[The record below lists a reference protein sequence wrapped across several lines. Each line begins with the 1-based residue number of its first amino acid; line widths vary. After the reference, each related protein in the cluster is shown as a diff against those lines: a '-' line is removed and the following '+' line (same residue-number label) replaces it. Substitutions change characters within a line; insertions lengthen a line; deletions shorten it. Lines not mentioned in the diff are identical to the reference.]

1 MECHPIMMSEKKG
14 DIAQPHAHSV
24 SGECVFNRRPETIE
38 SRVRPITIHTEGG
51 RCEMRIRS
59 ILGALV
65 IAGLPVLPAWAEMT
79 PDEIKK
85 MVDEAVEKRLEQER
99 AVQKRGGGEAVPSTK
114 EQYPLP
120 LGELSIERPGEE
132 KVPLSFGATGSG
144 RLVYAKPFVASPKAI
159 VGGYMDIQYRSQ
171 RRGSIENGYG
181 GITNGFDQQRFVPFI
196 YADITEHVK
205 MASELEIE
213 HGIRETSD
221 NELEFGLEF
230 AHIDYLVNEPFNLR
244 AGILLLPIGKFNLLH
259 DSPLND
265 LTDRPLVSQF
275 IIPTTVSETGA
286 GFYGTLYPGRTS
298 KLDYEFYVTTG
309 PCGYD
314 KTGNPQVNEVDGTR
328 GARQRKCPTADGLDI
343 NNGKAV
349 AGRVAYSPMLG
360 IEIAGSGYYGNS
372 SATSYNPLSITAID
386 WTLQRGPFELIGE
399 AAWAYARGNSR
410 AIVGNTIPV
419 APGSLLTGIPSNSG
433 PGIPPQRMNGYYIQG
448 NYHFMPEFLSKWSPK
463 RFGEGSTF
471 TAVIRYDRVNTNL
484 DNSNGT
490 GGFGNLEQ
498 ISVGLNYRPIEDAVF
513 KISYQYQPM
522 AFNPNN
528 GGSRIHDSAFVISA
542 ATYF

>member
-1 MECHPIMMSEKKG
+1 MP
-14 DIAQPHAHSV
+14 
-24 SGECVFNRRPETIE
+24 
-38 SRVRPITIHTEGG
+38 
-51 RCEMRIRS
+51 
-59 ILGALV
+59 ALAV
-65 IAGLPVLPAWAEMT
+65 EMT
-79 PDEIKK
+79 PEEIKK
-85 MVDEAVEKRLEQER
+85 LVDEAVNKKMQEYERREGSPERALEQKDG
-99 AVQKRGGGEAVPSTK
+99 QTG
-114 EQYPLP
+114 QYPTPTGPMTDIKVERKGEERVP
-120 LGELSIERPGEE
+120 LG
-132 KVPLSFGATGSG
+132 FGSTGSG
-144 RLVYAKPFVASPKAI
+144 RLVYAKPFVAAPKAI

-171 RRGSIENGYG
+171 RKASIENGFG
-181 GITNGFDQQRFVPFI
+181 GTTNGFDQQRFVPFI

-275 IIPTTVSETGA
+275 IIPSTVSETGA
-286 GFYGTLYPGRTS
+286 GFYGTVYPGRTS

-314 KTGNPQVNEVDGTR
+314 KSGTPLVNETDGTR
-328 GARQRKCPTADGLDI
+328 GARQRKCSASDGLDL

-349 AGRVAYSPMLG
+349 VGRVAYSPMLG
-360 IEIAGSGYYGNS
+360 VEVAGSGYYGNS
-372 SATSYNPLSITAID
+372 APNGNYNPLSITAID
-386 WTLQRGPFELIGE
+386 WTLQRGPFEVIGE

-410 AIVGNTIPV
+410 AIQTNTIGGGV
-419 APGSLLTGIPSNSG
+419 APGSLLAGIGGNSG
-433 PGIPPQRMNGYYIQG
+433 IGIPPQRMNGFYIQG
-448 NYHFMPEFLSKWSPK
+448 NYHFMPEFLTKLSPK

-471 TAVIRYDRVNTNL
+471 TAVIRYDKVNTNQ
-484 DNSNGT
+484 DDSNGT
-490 GGFGNLEQ
+490 GGWGNMEQ
-498 ISVGLNYRPIEDAVF
+498 ISFGLNYRPIEDAVF
-513 KISYQYQPM
+513 KISYQYQPK
-522 AFNPNN
+522 AFNPNTN
-528 GGSRIHDSAFVISA
+528 ERIHDSALVISA